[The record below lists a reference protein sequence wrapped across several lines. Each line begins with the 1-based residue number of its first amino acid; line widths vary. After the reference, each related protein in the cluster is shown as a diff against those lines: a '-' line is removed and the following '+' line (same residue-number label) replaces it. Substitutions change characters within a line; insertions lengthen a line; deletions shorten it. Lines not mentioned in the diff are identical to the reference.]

1 MFLAARGVTC
11 IFCLLLHFLDSDK
24 QENGCTVDSSLASRC
39 MDFCQALASQN
50 KSFTFSLTIGST
62 FAFSLD
68 TKESCFP
75 PAAKAVKRKSPSA
88 IRRNTRRRAEFLKKK
103 SEPLLKC
110 TADFIDVTLA
120 SRDGLPAGAH
130 KVVLSSSGSS
140 SKVTPTNTPPVSELP
155 TLPPPSP
162 ALATP
167 ALKTTL
173 PPSRGLLQPARA
185 VKTNPLICT
194 HCGLLKKG
202 HPGPTG
208 DRCVV
213 PRTHTYPDRFPT
225 LG

>member
-1 MFLAARGVTC
+1 
-11 IFCLLLHFLDSDK
+11 
-24 QENGCTVDSSLASRC
+24 

-103 SEPLLKC
+103 KSEPLSC

-130 KVVLSSSGSS
+130 KVVLSSCGSS
-140 SKVTPTNTPPVSELP
+140 SKVTPTNTPLVSKLP

-173 PPSRGLLQPARA
+173 PPSRGLLQPAHA

-208 DRCVV
+208 DRCHV
-213 PRTHTYPDRFPT
+213 PKIHT
-225 LG
+225 LGFGQC